1 MGFYF
6 MKKSQKQRQQDLEHY
21 ISKTIKNTFL
31 GLFITCISMILIL
44 FILDLI
50 VKN

>member
-21 ISKTIKNTFL
+21 ISKRIKNTFL